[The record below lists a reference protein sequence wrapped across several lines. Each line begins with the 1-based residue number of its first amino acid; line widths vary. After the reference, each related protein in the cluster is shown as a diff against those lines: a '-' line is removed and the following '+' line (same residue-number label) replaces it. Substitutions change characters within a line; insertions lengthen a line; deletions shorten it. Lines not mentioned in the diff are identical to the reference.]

1 MPQREKLITA
11 FLDAQGWG
19 DAAQAEVPGDASA
32 RRYRRLTHSDG
43 RKAVLMDAPDSEG
56 GPSEYAQTAK
66 LSDGKMVAFTAIA
79 QQLSMRGF
87 SAPKIYGADLEAGLL
102 LLEDLGDDL
111 YAPVAAQ
118 NPAMEKQ
125 LYEAAIDCLAA
136 IYRSTFPQQMD
147 SFEQSWTVGAYD
159 EVALLAETDL
169 LLDWYAPHKGLNIE
183 ADKMRDAWRN
193 AFVHLEGQPSGLTL
207 RDFHAENIF
216 WLPER
221 QSVFRVGLIDFQ
233 DAVMGHP
240 AYDVVSLLEDARR
253 VVSSDMI
260 DPLITRFCDKAVITN
275 EAAFRSAYAVLG
287 AQRNAK
293 ILGIFVRLAKR
304 DGKAKYLD
312 LLPHVETLF
321 AANLA
326 HPALS
331 EIKALFDGAGS

>member
-1 MPQREKLITA
+1 MSDRETQITG
-11 FLDAQGWG
+11 FLKAHEWDT
-19 DAAQAEVPGDASA
+19 AAQAEVPGDASA

-43 RKAVLMDAPDSEG
+43 RKAVLMDAPDSDS
-56 GPSEYAQTAK
+56 GPSEYALTAK

-87 SAPKIYGADLEAGLL
+87 SAPQIYGADLEAGLL

-111 YAPVAAQ
+111 YAPVIAK
-118 NPAMEKQ
+118 NPASEKQ

-136 IYRSTFPQQMD
+136 LYRSSFPSEME
-147 SFEQSWTVGAYD
+147 SFGKDWVVRDYD
-159 EVALLAETDL
+159 EDALLTETDL
-169 LLDWYAPHKGLNIE
+169 LLEWYAPHKGLQIDGE
-183 ADKMRDAWRN
+183 KMRSAWRK
-193 AFVHLEGQPSGLTL
+193 AFAHLEGQPRGLTL
-207 RDFHAENIF
+207 RDFHAENMF

-240 AYDVVSLLEDARR
+240 AYDLVSLLEDARR
-253 VVSSDMI
+253 VVSADMI
-260 DPLITRFCDKAVITN
+260 DPLIRRFCEKAVITD
-275 EAAFRSAYAVLG
+275 ETAFRSAYAVLG

-304 DGKAKYLD
+304 DGKEKYLD
-312 LLPHVETLF
+312 LLPHVENLF
-321 AANLA
+321 AANLT

-331 EIKALFDGAGS
+331 EIKTLFDGEAS